1 MAQLNIT
8 LNLDELTEAVLNSD
22 MTSMMKSL
30 TVTVFNAYMEVERD
44 RFIKAANYER
54 TDHRMD
60 QRNGYYERD
69 FMLSAGKV
77 KLRVPRTRSGEFRTE
92 VFERYQRQDKAFV
105 LSMAEM
111 VVNGVSTRKVTKI
124 VEKLCGEQVSKSFVS
139 DVMKELDPEI
149 EEFKQRS
156 LSHSTFRYIY
166 VDAMYIKVREDNRVI
181 SKAAYIAQGVNEE
194 NKREILGFMVAEE
207 ESAVAWSRFFM
218 GLRAR
223 GLQTPKVII
232 SDAHAGLKVA
242 IREVFVGSI
251 WQRCTFHF
259 LRNIVDQMPK
269 KNSKTERKL
278 VGEILRAPTQQHA
291 RELKA
296 AFEEMVQDNPK
307 FEKALEVLDNG
318 FEDAIQYQL
327 EPQAYHVSLRTTN
340 SIERLNRE
348 IRRRDRVIGIYPNV
362 ASAERLIG
370 SLLLDHHEEWVKASR
385 KFLRD

>member
-1 MAQLNIT
+1 
-8 LNLDELTEAVLNSD
+8 
-22 MTSMMKSL
+22 
-30 TVTVFNAYMEVERD
+30 
-44 RFIKAANYER
+44 
-54 TDHRMD
+54 
-60 QRNGYYERD
+60 
-69 FMLSAGKV
+69 
-77 KLRVPRTRSGEFRTE
+77 
-92 VFERYQRQDKAFV
+92 
-105 LSMAEM
+105 
-111 VVNGVSTRKVTKI
+111 
-124 VEKLCGEQVSKSFVS
+124 
-139 DVMKELDPEI
+139 
-149 EEFKQRS
+149 
-156 LSHSTFRYIY
+156 
-166 VDAMYIKVREDNRVI
+166 
-181 SKAAYIAQGVNEE
+181 
-194 NKREILGFMVAEE
+194 
-207 ESAVAWSRFFM
+207 
-218 GLRAR
+218 
-223 GLQTPKVII
+223 
-232 SDAHAGLKVA
+232 
-242 IREVFVGSI
+242 
-251 WQRCTFHF
+251 
-259 LRNIVDQMPK
+259 MPK

>member
-60 QRNGYYERD
+60 QRNDYYERD

-77 KLRVPRTRSGEFRTE
+77 KLRVP
-92 VFERYQRQDKAFV
+92 
-105 LSMAEM
+105 
-111 VVNGVSTRKVTKI
+111 N
-124 VEKLCGEQVSKSFVS
+124 
-139 DVMKELDPEI
+139 
-149 EEFKQRS
+149 
-156 LSHSTFRYIY
+156 
-166 VDAMYIKVREDNRVI
+166 
-181 SKAAYIAQGVNEE
+181 
-194 NKREILGFMVAEE
+194 
-207 ESAVAWSRFFM
+207 
-218 GLRAR
+218 
-223 GLQTPKVII
+223 
-232 SDAHAGLKVA
+232 
-242 IREVFVGSI
+242 
-251 WQRCTFHF
+251 
-259 LRNIVDQMPK
+259 
-269 KNSKTERKL
+269 
-278 VGEILRAPTQQHA
+278 
-291 RELKA
+291 
-296 AFEEMVQDNPK
+296 NPK
-307 FEKALEVLDNG
+307 FEKALEILDNG

-340 SIERLNRE
+340 SVERLNRE

-370 SLLLDHHEEWVKASR
+370 ALLLDYHEEWVKTGR